1 METILKKIFVGDRQ
15 EALDAILQRYN
26 KQWFA
31 IVSYVYFANI
41 YGKKLFEH
49 HKEHYV
55 LSHFQNALL
64 EDYKKTTLSLVHKL
78 YQDALLDSDFA
89 LMDGIALQL
98 FYFLA
103 KWKWL
108 PNLNGTDFAPFVLES
123 LVQKFGAHNVRM
135 VIYGTYPHLL
145 QKTKIY
151 LQDKWYQVFYAQDG
165 YTNLDRDQ
173 VEKVLPAE
181 EWTINV
187 MLVARSTAVYP
198 VQEMRVYA
206 NKERIQKNKLWV
218 MNQAG
223 TFDWRV
229 GEQKRPPM
237 IVRKLRLEWLRRLI
251 SDPKR
256 NYKKVLD
263 SLGIL
268 HYIFSYLL
276 LKKCSR

>member
-1 METILKKIFVGDRQ
+1 METILKKIFIGDRQ
-15 EALDAILQRYN
+15 EAFDAILDSYN
-26 KQWFA
+26 KQGFA
-31 IVSYVYFANI
+31 IVNYVYFANI
-41 YGKKLFEH
+41 YGKKLFDH
-49 HKEHYV
+49 HKEQYV

-64 EDYKKTTLSLVHKL
+64 EDYKKTKLSLVHKL

-89 LMDGIALQL
+89 LMDGIALQI

-145 QKTKIY
+145 QKTKVY
-151 LQDKWYQVFYAQDG
+151 LQDKWYQVVYAQDG
-165 YTNLDRDQ
+165 YSNLDRDQ
-173 VEKVLPAE
+173 VEKVLPVE
-181 EWTINV
+181 QWKINI

-198 VQEMRVYA
+198 VQEMWVYA
-206 NKERIQKNKLWV
+206 NKERIKKNKLWV

-237 IVRKLRLEWLRRLI
+237 MVRKLRLERLRRLV

-276 LKKCSR
+276 LKKRSR